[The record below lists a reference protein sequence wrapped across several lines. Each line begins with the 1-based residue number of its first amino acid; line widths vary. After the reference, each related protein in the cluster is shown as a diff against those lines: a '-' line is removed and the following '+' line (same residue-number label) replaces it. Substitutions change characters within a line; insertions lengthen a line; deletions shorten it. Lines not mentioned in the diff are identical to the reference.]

1 MRKIIG
7 VMGGA
12 ACTQEEYLLAAEVGC
27 LIAERGL
34 VLLCGGGTGIM
45 EAAARGARE
54 AGGLTI
60 GILPGS
66 CAEETPPNPFID
78 LPVFTG
84 LSDAR
89 NAVNAKSSALV
100 IAVGGGFGTLSEIA
114 LALKC
119 RKHVIGLKTWAF
131 SREDMDFSHFHK
143 ADTLQEADRLLQE
156 LLQPLQED

>member
-1 MRKIIG
+1 MQKLIG

-12 ACTQEEYLLAAEVGC
+12 ACTREEYLLAADVGNM
-27 LIAERGL
+27 IAINGL

-66 CAEETPPNPFID
+66 SAEETPPNPFID
-78 LPVFTG
+78 IPVFTG

-100 IAVGGGFGTLSEIA
+100 IAIGGGFGTLSEIA

-119 RKHVIGLKTWAF
+119 RKHVIGLKTWTF
-131 SREDMDFSHFHK
+131 DREDMDLSSFHK
-143 ADTLQEADRLLQE
+143 AETIRDVEKILLD
-156 LLQPLQED
+156 LLGGM